1 MPIFHIA
8 ERLNNDQTKII
19 MAIPPL
25 IIESSEVTPEI
36 ILDKDSNV
44 FIFRGKSLPENPLA
58 FYKPVLQW
66 IDEYAMQTNPE
77 TQVNFMMIY
86 FNTSSSKIF
95 LDIMKKFEIINRSG
109 SRCVINWYYKE
120 DDEEI
125 LEAGEI
131 YSERVNLPFNILS
144 DNT

>member
-1 MPIFHIA
+1 
-8 ERLNNDQTKII
+8 

>member
-1 MPIFHIA
+1 
-8 ERLNNDQTKII
+8 
-19 MAIPPL
+19 MALAPL

-36 ILDKDSNV
+36 ILDKDCNV
-44 FIFRGKSLPENPLA
+44 FVFRGKSLPENPMG
-58 FYKPVLQW
+58 FYKPILNW
-66 IDEYAMQTNPE
+66 IDEYAMQPNDN

-95 LDIMKKFEIINRSG
+95 LDIMKKFESINRSG
-109 SRCVINWYYKE
+109 SQCSINWYYKE

-131 YSERVNLPFNILS
+131 YSERVSLPFNLKS
-144 DNT
+144 EE